1 MKTYEKPLVM
11 VNNDLAE
18 GVFAASGGTSVT
30 VPTLRITSDNG
41 FGYGQA
47 VFDYNFGDLVGKNVV
62 MKVVYNK
69 KIDHGWTGATGNH
82 TVNGN
87 TLVISYSQAPSNDT
101 VYIDVQSG
109 GISGIEITAF
119 SVGAE

>member
-1 MKTYEKPLVM
+1 
-11 VNNDLAE
+11 
-18 GVFAASGGTSVT
+18 
-30 VPTLRITSDNG
+30 
-41 FGYGQA
+41 
-47 VFDYNFGDLVGKNVV
+47 

-69 KIDHGWTGATGNH
+69 KIDHGWAGASSNH

-87 TLVISYSQAPSNDT
+87 TLVISYSQAPSSDT